1 MPDNKPVHYRTKAG
15 AQAPTI
21 ACGAHPLRIAWA
33 TPDPGRVTCFG
44 CRRTEVFKAEQ
55 LEGVEPPT
63 PPVKLSGV
71 MLSDDGLQRL
81 MDDVLKSCRNERGM
95 YVIEESIHHGEYRS
109 VRRVEVH
116 AINAVTVDAVIQS
129 SAYAYGSW
137 LHPDNPEHKEAR
149 NTQLH
154 QLVADLRTLRIN
166 RSIGWS
172 TFRIIT
178 EH

>member
-1 MPDNKPVHYRTKAG
+1 MPDSTPATLKHQRDP
-15 AQAPTI
+15 I
-21 ACGAHPLRIAWA
+21 HPLREALCGERYGWR
-33 TPDPGRVTCFG
+33 TSNPGEVTCFA
-44 CRRTEVFKAEQ
+44 CRRHVNFNTEW
-55 LEGVEPPT
+55 GVGTPT

-81 MDDVLKSCRNERGM
+81 MDEVLKSCRNERGM
-95 YVIEESIHHGEYRS
+95 FVIEESIHHGEYRS
-109 VRRVEVH
+109 TRRVEVH

-172 TFRIIT
+172 TFRLIT